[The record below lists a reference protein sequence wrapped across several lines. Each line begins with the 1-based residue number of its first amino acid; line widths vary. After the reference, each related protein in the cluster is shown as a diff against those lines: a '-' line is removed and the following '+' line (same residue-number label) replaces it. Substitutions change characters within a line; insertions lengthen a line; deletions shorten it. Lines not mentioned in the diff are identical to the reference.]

1 MSLGWVVPVVT
12 VLALL
17 VGIANTVWLWW
28 SKSNDADQKKIEKI
42 EGQVSDHDRRIG
54 RVEGE
59 MAHLP
64 SKEAVHDL
72 TIKLTELA
80 GKFAAVDGEVNGIS
94 RTVDRIER
102 YLLDGSKVA

>member
-1 MSLGWVVPVVT
+1 MSLSWIVPVVT

-28 SKSNDADQKKIEKI
+28 SKSNDAGEKKIEKI
-42 EGQVSDHDRRIG
+42 EGQVADHDRRLG

-59 MAHLP
+59 LQHLP
-64 SKEAVHDL
+64 SKEAVHEL
-72 TIKLTELA
+72 TVKLTELA

-94 RTVDRIER
+94 RTVERIER
-102 YLLDGSKVA
+102 YLMEGSKVA